1 MARKRKLNNYRNCPT
16 CEKENRKIIFLTKNI
31 DNEKITSFSFASRKE
46 PEFMRFQLMRCLE
59 CDLVYADEPPTE
71 DNLHNSYHDAD
82 YDSDTEAIDAAKTY
96 IHSIKNTL
104 DVIPKKR
111 KALDIGTGNGIF
123 LEHLIEA
130 GFEEVIGIEPSP
142 AAIKKAKTGIK
153 ERIKVGIF
161 NESDF
166 ESNSFDLIC
175 CFMTMEHVL
184 DPKMI
189 SDSIFRLLKPGG
201 AFVTITHNYRS
212 IVNRLMGEKSPII
225 DIEHMQIFSHKS
237 IVNLMS
243 KSNFENIS
251 NKSIKNSY
259 RISYWIKLLP
269 FNKQVKSILN
279 KFIRILGLHKFRLK
293 INVGNQITSGFKL

>member
-1 MARKRKLNNYRNCPT
+1 MGKKRKLNNYRNCPT
-16 CEKENRKIIFLTKNI
+16 CEKENRKTIFLTKNI
-31 DNEKITSFSFASRKE
+31 DSEKITSFSFASRKE

-82 YDSDTEAIDAAKTY
+82 YDSDIEAIDAAKTY

-104 DVIPKKR
+104 DVITKKR

-153 ERIKVGIF
+153 EKIKVGIF

-189 SDSIFRLLKPGG
+189 SDAIFRLLKPGG

-225 DIEHMQIFSHKS
+225 DIEHMQIFSDKS
-237 IVNLMS
+237 IVNLMN
-243 KSNFENIS
+243 KSNFENIT
-251 NKSIKNSY
+251 NKSIKNRY
-259 RISYWIKLLP
+259 RISYWIRLLP